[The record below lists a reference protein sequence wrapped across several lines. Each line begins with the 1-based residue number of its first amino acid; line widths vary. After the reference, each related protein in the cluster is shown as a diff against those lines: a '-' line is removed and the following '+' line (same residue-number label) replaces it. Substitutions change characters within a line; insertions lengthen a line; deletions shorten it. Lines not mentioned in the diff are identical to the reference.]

1 MTIKEVFNVLT
12 LLLCVGMGVP
22 LPLVALNLFETSY
35 EAPWF
40 RYSCISIAFLQYLGL
55 GTLLYFLNP
64 VYATIFACCLM
75 PFYLNYAYLMRVP
88 KEEKK

>member
-1 MTIKEVFNVLT
+1 
-12 LLLCVGMGVP
+12 MGLP
-22 LPLVALNLFETSY
+22 LPLVVLNLYGTSY

-40 RYSCISIAFLQYLGL
+40 RYSCASIAFLQYLGV
-55 GTLLYFLNP
+55 GGFLYFLNP
-64 VYATIFACCLM
+64 VYAFVLALVLI